1 MKIQLTE
8 QPKTY
13 WRIYQGENKKKT
25 EQEKARKAEE
35 EQKKTTVEAGGGDRL
50 QEGKVQGTG
59 CSREEDRKEPETCN
73 SN

>member
-25 EQEKARKAEE
+25 EQEIFFITEFQNKMNILPFKIKRQCFSYKAHKDSQLENI
-35 EQKKTTVEAGGGDRL
+35 TSF
-50 QEGKVQGTG
+50 GKLF
-59 CSREEDRKEPETCN
+59 CF
-73 SN
+73 